1 MRHCLIVDDSEVIRK
16 VARKVLEEMNFT
28 SAEADNTTDALDN
41 CRRAMPDLVLLDWH
55 MPKSDAHGFLQ
66 LMRHTEGGNAPVVI
80 YCTTENDQVDM
91 TRARH
96 NGADAVLMKPYD
108 QKSLH
113 QAMRRA
119 GFGAMLEASF

>member
-28 SAEADNTTDALDN
+28 SAEAENAGEALDS

-55 MPKSDAHGFLQ
+55 MPQSNPHDFLQ

-80 YCTTENDQVDM
+80 YCTSENDPDDIA
-91 TRARH
+91 RARH
-96 NGADAVLMKPYD
+96 NGADGVLMKPFD
-108 QKSLH
+108 QHSLH
-113 QAMRRA
+113 IAMRQA
-119 GFGAMLEASF
+119 GFSALLD

>member
-28 SAEADNTTDALDN
+28 SAEADNAQDALVS

-55 MPKSDAHGFLQ
+55 MPPGSAHDFLQ
-66 LMRHTEGGNAPVVI
+66 VMRHTEGGRTPIVI
-80 YCTTENDQVDM
+80 YCTTENDQNDIA
-91 TRARH
+91 RARH
-96 NGADAVLMKPYD
+96 NGADEVLMKPFD

-113 QAMRRA
+113 NAMRRA
-119 GFGAMLEASF
+119 GFGESYQ